1 MRSGIADTPDTPQVL
16 VLPPV
21 LVGGALL
28 LGIVIDWIHPIPVL
42 PLVPARVIGVIMF
55 VLSGVLAH
63 FAQNAMHRAGTNIRP
78 DRPALALVTDGPF
91 RFTRNPLYVAALGVY
106 LGIALFVNGLIPIL
120 LVIPVFYLLLWGVV
134 LREERYMEAKFGEP
148 FTAYR
153 ARVRRWL

>member
-1 MRSGIADTPDTPQVL
+1 MTSRIADTADTPQVL

-78 DRPALALVTDGPF
+78 DRPALALVADGPF

-120 LVIPVFYLLLWGVV
+120 LVIPVFSLLHWGVV
-134 LREERYMEAKFGEP
+134 LREERYMEGKFGEP
-148 FTAYR
+148 FRAYR